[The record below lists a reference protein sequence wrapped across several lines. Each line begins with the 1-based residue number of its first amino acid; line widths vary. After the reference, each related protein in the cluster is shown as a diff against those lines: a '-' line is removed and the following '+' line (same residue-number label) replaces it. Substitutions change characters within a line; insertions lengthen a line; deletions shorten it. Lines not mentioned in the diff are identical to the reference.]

1 MTIQGDIFRWFYGR
15 IFKKPSN
22 FSWVIPNKLAG
33 SALMRTRSEFDWII
47 TQGIRSIVTIRE
59 IPLPAKYFEI
69 SEKNVKVGTI
79 KETNKKID
87 YLHLQ
92 VKDNTPPS
100 LDVLV
105 KTVDYIQNHIE
116 NGKPV
121 LVHCNAGRGRTGV
134 ILTAYLMKTQN
145 LSRDEA
151 LIKIKETRKKIPA
164 FSSQLDML
172 TQYEH
177 YIRKD
182 IKKP

>member
-1 MTIQGDIFRWFYGR
+1 MTIQGDIYRWFYGR

-33 SALMRTRSEFDWII
+33 SALMRTRSEFDWVI

-59 IPLPAKYFEI
+59 IPLPSKYFEI
-69 SEKNVKVGTI
+69 PGRKVKLDTI
-79 KETNKKID
+79 KETTKKVD

-92 VKDNTPPS
+92 VKDNHPPE
-100 LDVLV
+100 LVVLAR
-105 KTVDYIQNHIE
+105 TVDYIQNHIE
-116 NGKPV
+116 SGKPV

-151 LIKIKETRKKIPA
+151 LIKIKKTRKKIPA
-164 FSSQLDML
+164 MASQLDML
-172 TQYEH
+172 TQYQN
-177 YIRKD
+177 YIKEG
-182 IKKP
+182 ISKP